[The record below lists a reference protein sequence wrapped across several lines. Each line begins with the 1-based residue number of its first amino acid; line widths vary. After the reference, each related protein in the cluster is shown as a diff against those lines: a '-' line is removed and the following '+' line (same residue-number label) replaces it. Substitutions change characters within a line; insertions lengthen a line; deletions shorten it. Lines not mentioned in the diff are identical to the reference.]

1 MYTPE
6 RMASNPSAAHNR
18 QRAAGTMLV
27 ELMVALALAS
37 IAIAAAIAALMVARD
52 AAAAIHEMTLLQQQA
67 SYALRSMGRQIR
79 SAGSLELQAIADG
92 PSAVRFALPT
102 VSGTSRVHGTDGG
115 PGASDSLTLAHV
127 APPLLPGLQRDCLGQ
142 TAAPGTRTL
151 ATFQVDANG
160 NLICRSSSGRSQP
173 LIAGVAA
180 FKLRFRVDKGAQ
192 LQSMSASEVEAAQQ
206 WPAVRAVEVCLEL
219 RGEQRVTASEHEY
232 IGCFK
237 RSARSAGRMTLV
249 TRRLFL
255 LNALLED

>member
-102 VSGTSRVHGTDGG
+102 VSGASRVHGTDGG
-115 PGASDSLTLAHV
+115 PNASDSLTLAHV
-127 APPLLPGLQRDCLGQ
+127 APPLLPGLQRDCHGQ

-180 FKLRFRVDKGAQ
+180 FKLRFRVEQDGV
-192 LQSMSASEVEAAQQ
+192 QSMSASEVEAAQR
-206 WPAVRAVEVCLEL
+206 WSAVRAVEVCLEL
-219 RGEQRVTASEHEY
+219 RGEQRVTASDDPY
-232 IGCFK
+232 IGCFG
-237 RSARSAGRMTLV
+237 RSAGNAGRLTLV

-255 LNALLED
+255 LNALQEG